1 MWPPPP
7 HVSMSS
13 VWNCLISCPPDSQP
27 GSAVPDSHPELL
39 LLWLLSP
46 ARLTS
51 RGVKVRVAVDRKQFA
66 ITCRFQQQPW
76 DTSACVENFQDWL
89 TFLWVNPENWLSN
102 ANNQTRWI
110 FLRRLKLFHFCG
122 DLRRH
127 GDILWSFFPLELEKT
142 PWQHWSSQTEDKEG
156 KDVFRLLLVH
166 PQPINSVLSSL
177 ARYFPLCSS
186 SFMPPHPL
194 FLSQMDSETFWL
206 ASS

>member
-1 MWPPPP
+1 MNLEKPSDVLSCDPPP

-13 VWNCLISCPPDSQP
+13 VWNRLVSCPPLLPDSRL

-51 RGVKVRVAVDRKQFA
+51 RGVRVWGAVDRKQFA
-66 ITCRFQQQPW
+66 ITGRFPQQPW
-76 DTSACVENFQDWL
+76 DTSACVENSQNWL

-122 DLRRH
+122 DLRRKIASMETFC
-127 GDILWSFFPLELEKT
+127 GLFSPLNWKKLHDNTDRLRQKI
-142 PWQHWSSQTEDKEG
+142 KKG
-156 KDVFRLLLVH
+156 KSTSADVFV
-166 PQPINSVLSSL
+166 
-177 ARYFPLCSS
+177 SS
-186 SFMPPHPL
+186 SFIHNQL
-194 FLSQMDSETFWL
+194 IVFCHH
-206 ASS
+206 